1 VKTGTLKELGPYD
14 PDWYYTRAAAVA
26 RKVYLQP
33 GLGVGALQ
41 KKFGGSRNRGTRT
54 FTFGKVGGHALAWR
68 RSSPTPPDSHAAR
81 DFSLRV
87 SLLVHLNF
95 LPCPGGWRHHPQ
107 HLAAA

>member
-1 VKTGTLKELGPYD
+1 MKTGTLKELGPYD

-54 FTFGKVGGHALAWR
+54 FTFGKVGGARAR
-68 RSSPTPPDSHAAR
+68 RPPTVTRLETSP
-81 DFSLRV
+81 
-87 SLLVHLNF
+87 
-95 LPCPGGWRHHPQ
+95 CG
-107 HLAAA
+107 